1 MHPRESEHISRH
13 VFVVK
18 SPRDTQMQPVSRL
31 APVRP
36 QSPLPLGLFSGPPR
50 AAAVAGTC
58 PQHHVW
64 VATSRG
70 AAGLRVRAR
79 GACGGRE
86 PVEAQR
92 REEEA
97 ELAAEEL
104 EVLEE
109 KAIAGEDEGRRP
121 TDYDRRAHIFEE
133 SSRVFRALKQRRDGG
148 GGGQDGRAA
157 TAGTATRE
165 QQQLGCGGDAA
176 CSNA

>member
-1 MHPRESEHISRH
+1 
-13 VFVVK
+13 
-18 SPRDTQMQPVSRL
+18 MQPVSRL
-31 APVRP
+31 APARP
-36 QSPLPLGLFSGPPR
+36 HVPLALGLFSGPPR
-50 AAAVAGTC
+50 TSGVAGTC
-58 PQHHVW
+58 PQHHQVRM
-64 VATSRG
+64 ATSPG
-70 AAGLRVRAR
+70 AAGLRVRAHR
-79 GACGGRE
+79 ACGGRE
-86 PVEAQR
+86 PMEAQR
-92 REEEA
+92 RDREEEA

-176 CSNA
+176 CNNA